1 VNSLSQ
7 IADII
12 EETLIENQG
21 GYDPRAIAEECARNL
36 ITASLQQLA
45 STLGTDLDSD
55 MIEQVQ
61 NWNKEG

>member
-1 VNSLSQ
+1 MQSLSQ

-12 EETLIENQG
+12 EETLVENQG
-21 GYDPRAIAEECARNL
+21 GYDPRAMAEECARNL

-45 STLGTDLDSD
+45 STLGTDVDSD

>member
-1 VNSLSQ
+1 MNSLSQ

-12 EETLIENQG
+12 EETLIENQS
-21 GYDPRAIAEECARNL
+21 GYDPRTIAEECARNL
-36 ITASLQQLA
+36 ITASLEQLA
-45 STLGTDLDSD
+45 QTLGSARDGN